1 MLVDMDAYTNTKN
14 MFNFTSST
22 EEDNKIQTYLLSLIP
37 VSPLVPII
45 AEYANE
51 EELEELEIN
60 WTKENNFRFW
70 TF

>member
-1 MLVDMDAYTNTKN
+1 MDAYTNAKN

-22 EEDNKIQTYLLSLIP
+22 EEDKKIQTYLLSLIP

-51 EELEELEIN
+51 EELEIN